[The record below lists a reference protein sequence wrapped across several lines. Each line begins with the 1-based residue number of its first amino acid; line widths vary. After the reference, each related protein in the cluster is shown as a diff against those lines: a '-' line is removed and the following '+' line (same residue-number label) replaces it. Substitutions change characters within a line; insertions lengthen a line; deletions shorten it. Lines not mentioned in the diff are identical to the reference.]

1 MERSS
6 ASMWR
11 KLNSRYNLIGSE
23 CENCK
28 ALYFPSRIV
37 CKNCGRQTKMR
48 EKKFN
53 GTGEIYS
60 LTKIHV
66 PAEAFREDA
75 PYTVAVIK
83 LDEGPLV
90 EGHIV
95 ESDKEAKIG
104 TRVRQVF
111 RKMLVEEDEG
121 LIHYHFKFAA
131 T

>member
-1 MERSS
+1 
-6 ASMWR
+6 
-11 KLNSRYNLIGSE
+11 
-23 CENCK
+23 
-28 ALYFPSRIV
+28 
-37 CKNCGRQTKMR
+37 MR
-48 EKKFN
+48 NKTFA

-60 LTKIHV
+60 FTKIHV

-83 LDEGPLV
+83 LDEGPMV

-95 ESDKEAKIG
+95 ESGKEVKIG

-121 LIHYHFKFAA
+121 LIHYHFKFEPV
-131 T
+131 